1 VTWFLRLSGLAA
13 IAGGV
18 LRIADSFTTH
28 ALSPDTLTVLY
39 FVTDVLLLA
48 GIASIWWKRRRSLSI
63 AVFVIGILMIR
74 ASAFGIGGYQLG
86 ATVALLGL
94 AGYSLM
100 TLVRRSGAPW
110 APAAWLIAL
119 GFGIAGTLGF
129 APQAMTIAAGVAFGA
144 GFIAAGGEVL
154 ATAQG
159 RLSVR
164 RLRPTI
170 VA

>member
-1 VTWFLRLSGLAA
+1 MIWFLRLSGAAA

-18 LRIADSFTTH
+18 LRIADSFTVH
-28 ALSPDTLTVLY
+28 ALPPATLAMLY

-48 GIASIWWKRRRSLSI
+48 GIASIWWQRRRSLSI

-86 ATVALLGL
+86 AAVALLGL

-100 TLVRRSGAPW
+100 TLYRRSGAPW
-110 APAAWLIAL
+110 APVAWLIAL

-129 APQAMTIAAGVAFGA
+129 EPALMTAAAGIAFGA

-154 ATAQG
+154 ATA
-159 RLSVR
+159 
-164 RLRPTI
+164 
-170 VA
+170 